1 MGFVNGI
8 DSLVSVVSPQR
19 ALNRKISRIKLK
31 RLKNLNKRTS
41 QSKRQ
46 AQYAAAKTNRL
57 TGIWSPTE
65 TNVNEIIG
73 ASSSAVRARIRQLV
87 RDFPYFSNALNKI
100 CEYSVGT
107 GITFQSRIRTLDDK
121 LDKKAIQQVED
132 AFNFWADE
140 ADIAG
145 KLHYYEMMELA
156 KRQDVENGEFIIV
169 KRAPSSAGRYL
180 PFALQMIEPDSL
192 TNVNTS
198 ASSKLNVVDQGI
210 EYKRSTGEVVAYHFN
225 DPDSWGKPMRV
236 KAQNVIHGYQFLR
249 PGQLR
254 GISPFAPAVLV
265 THDLN
270 TYMDAEI
277 DTAKM
282 AAKYLAFIKAD
293 PMGRQ
298 MGLETDE
305 DDSDK
310 KIETL
315 ENAIIEYLNP
325 GEDITIA
332 TNPRPGDNFAPF
344 VKLILCMVSV
354 TTGVPYELLSG
365 DYGGLNYSV
374 TRTGRN
380 DFSHA
385 LRPVSVRHI
394 RHFCQKT
401 TIPFMDVA
409 VFEGKLNFPKY
420 FTNPIPYLRSE
431 WQPPGMEP
439 VDPLRESKAQIDQIA
454 KGLRSP
460 QEIVKARG
468 RDLEDVY
475 REIAAAKKL
484 ADEYD
489 LTFEEVTTALA
500 NNPAAVAGGEEE
512 TKALMIELLDKLE
525 A

>member
-1 MGFVNGI
+1 MGFVSGI
-8 DSLVSVVSPQR
+8 DSLVGVLSPQR

-31 RLKNLNKRTS
+31 RLKNLKKRST
-41 QSKRQ
+41 
-46 AQYAAAKTNRL
+46 QYAAAKTNRL
-57 TGIWSPTE
+57 TGTWSPTE

-107 GITFQSRIRTLDDK
+107 GITFQSRIRTPDDK

-132 AFNFWADE
+132 GFNFWADE
-140 ADIAG
+140 ADVAG
-145 KLHYYEMMELA
+145 KLHYYEMMDLA
-156 KRQDVENGEFIIV
+156 KRQDVEGGEFVLIE
-169 KRAPSSAGRYL
+169 RMLPNAGRYL
-180 PFALQMIEPDSL
+180 PLAYQMIEADSL
-192 TNVNTS
+192 TNINTR
-198 ASSKLNVVDQGI
+198 ASSRLNVVDQGI
-210 EYKRSTGEVVAYHFN
+210 EYNKSTGRVVAYHFN

-236 KAQNVIHGYQFLR
+236 KAENIIHGYQTLR

-254 GISPFAPAVLV
+254 GISPFAPAVIV
-265 THDLN
+265 SHDLN
-270 TYMDAEI
+270 DYMDAEI
-277 DTAKM
+277 DAAKM
-282 AAKYLAFIKAD
+282 AAKYLAFVKAD

-298 MGLETDE
+298 LGLEDDE

-315 ENAIIEYLNP
+315 ENAIIEYLGP
-325 GEDITIA
+325 GEDISIA
-332 TNPRPGDNFAPF
+332 TNPRPGDNFTPF
-344 VKLILCMVSV
+344 VKLVLCMVSV

-385 LRPVSVRHI
+385 LRPISVRHI
-394 RHFCQKT
+394 RHFCQPT
-401 TIPFMDVA
+401 MQSFMNVA
-409 VFEGKLNFPKY
+409 VLKDKLNFPKY
-420 FTNPIPYLRSE
+420 FNNPIPYLRCE

-439 VDPLRESKAQIDQIA
+439 VDPLRESKAQIDQIG
-454 KGLRSP
+454 KGLKSP

-484 ADEYD
+484 AEDYD
-489 LTFEEVTTALA
+489 LTFEEVSTAMA
-500 NNPAAVAGGEEE
+500 NNPAAVAGGEDE
-512 TKALMIELLDKLE
+512 TKMLMIELLDKLD
-525 A
+525 AA

>member
-1 MGFVNGI
+1 MGFINSVSNGL
-8 DSLVSVVSPQR
+8 DGLVSVYSPQR

-31 RLKNLNKRTS
+31 RLKNLKKRS
-41 QSKRQ
+41 

-57 TGIWSPTE
+57 TGTWSPTE

-107 GITFQSRIRTLDDK
+107 GIIFQSRIRTPDDK

-140 ADIAG
+140 ADVAG
-145 KLHYYEMMELA
+145 KLHYYEMMDLA
-156 KRQDVENGEFIIV
+156 KRQDVESGEFVLIERMLS
-169 KRAPSSAGRYL
+169 KAGRYL
-180 PFALQMIEPDSL
+180 PLAYQMIEADSL
-192 TNVNTS
+192 TNINTR

-210 EYKRSTGEVVAYHFN
+210 EYNKSTGQVVAYHFN

-236 KAQNVIHGYQFLR
+236 KAGNIIHGYQTLR

-265 THDLN
+265 AHDLN
-270 TYMDAEI
+270 DYMDAEI
-277 DTAKM
+277 DAAKM
-282 AAKYLAFIKAD
+282 AAKYLAFVKAD

-310 KIETL
+310 KIEAL
-315 ENAIIEYLNP
+315 ENAIIEYLGP
-325 GEDITIA
+325 GEDISIA
-332 TNPRPGDNFAPF
+332 TNPRPGDNFTPF
-344 VKLILCMVSV
+344 VKLVLCMVSV

-394 RHFCQKT
+394 RHFCQPT
-401 TIPFMDVA
+401 TRSFMDVSIS
-409 VFEGKLNFPKY
+409 ESKLNFPKY
-420 FTNPIPYLRSE
+420 FANPIPYRRCE

-439 VDPLRESKAQIDQIA
+439 VDPLRESKAQIDQVA
-454 KGLRSP
+454 KGLKSP
-460 QEIVKARG
+460 QEIVRARG

-484 ADEYD
+484 AEEYD
-489 LTFEEVTTALA
+489 LTFEEVSTALA
-500 NNPAAVAGGEEE
+500 NNPAAVAGGEDE

-525 A
+525 E

>member
-1 MGFVNGI
+1 MGFISSIGNGI
-8 DSLVSVVSPQR
+8 DGLVNIYSPQR
-19 ALNRKISRIKLK
+19 ALNRKISRLKLEKLK
-31 RLKNLNKRTS
+31 NFKKRS
-41 QSKRQ
+41 
-46 AQYAAAKTNRL
+46 AQYAAAKTTRL

-65 TNVNEIIG
+65 ASVNDIIG

-107 GITFQSRIRTLDDK
+107 GITFQSRIRTPDDK
-121 LDKKAIQQVED
+121 LDKKAILQVED

-156 KRQDVENGEFIIV
+156 KRQDVENGEFLII
-169 KRAPSSAGRYL
+169 KRATSRAGRYL
-180 PFALQMIEPDSL
+180 PFALQMLEPDSM
-192 TNVNTS
+192 TNVNTRA
-198 ASSKLNVVDQGI
+198 ASKANVVDQGI
-210 EYKRSTGEVVAYHFN
+210 EYNISTGQLVAYHFN
-225 DPDSWGKPMRV
+225 DPNSWGKPMRV
-236 KAQNVIHGYQFLR
+236 KAENVIHGYQSLR

-270 TYMDAEI
+270 DYMDAEI
-277 DTAKM
+277 DAAKM
-282 AAKYLAFIKAD
+282 ASKYLAFVKAD

-298 MGLETDE
+298 IGLEDDE

-315 ENAIIEYLNP
+315 QNAIIEYLNP
-325 GEDITIA
+325 GQDITIA
-332 TNPRPGDNFAPF
+332 TNPRPGDNFTPF
-344 VKLILCMVSV
+344 VKLVLCMVSV

-385 LRPVSVRHI
+385 LRPISVRHI
-394 RHFCQKT
+394 RHYCQKT
-401 TIPFMDVA
+401 IQPFMNVA
-409 VFEGKLNFPKY
+409 VFEDKLHFPKY

-439 VDPLRESKAQIDQIA
+439 VDPLRESKAQIDQVT

-484 ADEYD
+484 AEEYG
-489 LTFEEVTTALA
+489 LTFEEVSTALA
-500 NNPAAVAGGEEE
+500 NNPAAVAGGEDE

-525 A
+525 N